1 MNKNTVISFFI
12 IIIIIIIIIQFGIL
26 VSPKQTET
34 LANT

>member
-1 MNKNTVISFFI
+1 MNKNTVISFF
-12 IIIIIIIIIQFGIL
+12 IIIIIIQFGIL